1 MTEETSQPK
10 SKSGGRV
17 CERGKHLTSARD
29 EGDLAD
35 LAGEGLER
43 VLNAR
48 PQSLHVR
55 CAGELAHSQ
64 VRYEGTSCCLVS
76 ALRQYRLAAA
86 LQGLPLLQSSLW
98 IEPRSETLLTMLEVP
113 QALLVDRKRRQ
124 SCQRAGKQCRSGLEF
139 THWNKW
145 VQKVDVRRPTVDL
158 AVEFGA

>member
-10 SKSGGRV
+10 EQEW
-17 CERGKHLTSARD
+17 CERGKHLPSARD

-64 VRYEGTSCCLVS
+64 VRYEGASCCLVN
-76 ALRQYRLAAA
+76 AVRQYRHAAA
-86 LQGLPLLQSSLW
+86 LQGLPLLQSSVRVK
-98 IEPRSETLLTMLEVP
+98 PRGETLLTVLEVL
-113 QALLVDRKRRQ
+113 QALHVDRKRRQ
-124 SCQRAGKQCRSGLEF
+124 TCQRAGKHCCSELEF

-158 AVEFGA
+158 AVKFGA